1 MGKKNKVYVFDP
13 GTLDYRERIVTWR
26 EHLRRGGLWML
37 GSFLVFLVYLWLYA
51 GVSGLELPKTTL
63 LKKRNAEWNG
73 KMAIMASKMEDC
85 RRRLDALGL
94 RDDGVYRTIFG
105 MKEISPEERLSGL
118 GGINRYNEL
127 RAIDHSGRL
136 YKNVRELD
144 LLTKMAY
151 VQSKSYD
158 EVDQMARHSGDI
170 AACVPAI
177 PPFYPG
183 IRFHM
188 SSPFGHR
195 VDPVYKYRK
204 MHTGQ
209 DFAMEPGNPIYA
221 VGDGVV
227 ESVRHELFGY
237 GNSLVINHGF
247 GYKTR
252 YAHLKMIL
260 VQPGQKVCR
269 GDCIGQSGNSGKST
283 GPHLHYEVMY
293 KGNYVNPINYM
304 DMQIPLDEYAQMVK
318 AREEQTGL
326 STDLVQPVHKDRQT
340 IRKRGKRK

>member
-1 MGKKNKVYVFDP
+1 MGKKSKIYVFDP
-13 GTLDYRERIVTWR
+13 GTLDYREQVVTWR
-26 EHLRRGGLWML
+26 ERAGRFFLFLL
-37 GSFLVFLVYLWLYA
+37 GSLLVAIFYLWLYA
-51 GVSGLELPKTTL
+51 GVLGLELPKTTF
-63 LKKRNAEWNG
+63 LKKRNAEWSG
-73 KMAIMASKMEDC
+73 KMAIMASQMEDC
-85 RRRLDALGL
+85 RRRLDALSL

-105 MKEISPEERLSGL
+105 MTEISREERLSGL
-118 GGINRYNEL
+118 GGINRYAEL
-127 RAIDHSGRL
+127 RASDHSGHL
-136 YKNVRELD
+136 YNNVKELD

-183 IRFHM
+183 IRFRM

-195 VDPVYKYRK
+195 SDPLYHHKK

-209 DFAMEPGNPIYA
+209 DFAMDPGNSIYA
-221 VGDGVV
+221 VGDGTV
-227 ESVRHELFGY
+227 ESVRNELFGY
-237 GNSLVINHGF
+237 GNSLVVNHGF

-269 GDCIGQSGNSGKST
+269 GDCIAQSGNSGKST

-293 KGNYVNPINYM
+293 KGNFVNPINYM
-304 DMQIPLDEYAQMVK
+304 DMEIPLDEYAQMVK

-326 STDLVQPVHKDRQT
+326 SSDLIQPVHKDRKT
-340 IRKRGKRK
+340 IHKRKK

>member
-13 GTLDYRERIVTWR
+13 GTLDYRERVVTWPER
-26 EHLRRGGLWML
+26 LRRGGLWLL
-37 GSFLVFLVYLWLYA
+37 GSLLVSIVYLWLYTS
-51 GVSGLELPKTTL
+51 VFGLELPKTTL
-63 LKKRNAEWNG
+63 LKKQNAEWNG
-73 KMAIMASKMEDC
+73 KMAIMASQMEDC
-85 RRRLDALGL
+85 RRRLDALSL

-105 MKEISPEERLSGL
+105 MTEISRDERLSGL
-118 GGINRYNEL
+118 GGVNRYHDL
-127 RAIDHSGRL
+127 RESDPAGRL
-136 YKNVRELD
+136 YNNLIKLD

-170 AACVPAI
+170 AACVPAV

-183 IRFHM
+183 IDYHL

-195 VDPVYKYRK
+195 DDPVYHYRK

-209 DFAMEPGNPIYA
+209 DFAMAPGNSIYA

-227 ESVRHELFGY
+227 ETVRHDLFGY
-237 GNSLVINHGF
+237 GNSLIINHGF

-269 GDCIGQSGNSGKST
+269 GDCIAQSGNSGKST
-283 GPHLHYEVMY
+283 GPHLHFEVIY
-293 KGNYVNPINYM
+293 KGNYVNPFNYM
-304 DMQIPLDEYAQMVK
+304 DLQIPLDEYAQMVK

-326 STDLVQPVHKDRQT
+326 SSDLVQPVHKDRKT
-340 IRKRGKRK
+340 IRNRGKK

>member
-1 MGKKNKVYVFDP
+1 MGKKNKVYVFDSS
-13 GTLDYRERIVTWR
+13 TLDYRERVVTWR
-26 EHLRRGGLWML
+26 ERFHRVALWLL
-37 GSFLVFLVYLWLYA
+37 GSFLVAIFYMWLYV
-51 GVSGLELPKTTL
+51 GVFGMELPKTTL
-63 LKKRNAEWNG
+63 LKKQNASWNS
-73 KMAIMASKMEDC
+73 KMAIMTSQMEDC
-85 RRRLDALGL
+85 RLRLDALSL
-94 RDDGVYRTIFG
+94 RDDEVYRTIFG
-105 MKEISPEERLSGL
+105 MTEISQDERLSGL

-127 RAIDHSGRL
+127 RANDHSGRL
-136 YKNVRELD
+136 YKNVRQLD

-183 IRFHM
+183 IKFRM
-188 SSPFGHR
+188 SSSFGYR
-195 VDPVYKYRK
+195 QDPVYHYRK

-209 DFAMEPGNPIYA
+209 DFAMDPGNSLYA

-269 GDCIGQSGNSGKST
+269 GDCIAQSGNSGKST
-283 GPHLHYEVMY
+283 GPHLHYEVIY
-293 KGNYVNPINYM
+293 RGSHVNPVNYM

-326 STDLVQPVHKDRQT
+326 SSDLVQPVHKDRKT
-340 IRKRGKRK
+340 IRRRGRR